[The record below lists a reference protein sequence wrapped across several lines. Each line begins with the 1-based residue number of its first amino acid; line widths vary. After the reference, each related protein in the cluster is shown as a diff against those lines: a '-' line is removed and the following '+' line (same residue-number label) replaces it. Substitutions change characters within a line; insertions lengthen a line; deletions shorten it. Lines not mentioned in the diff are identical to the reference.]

1 MDSEWRTSSHSGAAG
16 ECVEACAADG
26 RALMRDSRNPDGAL
40 LDFSVGAWRALLAE
54 AHRL

>member
-26 RALMRDSRNPDGAL
+26 RALMRDSKHPDGAL
-40 LDFSVGAWRALLAE
+40 LDFPVGAWRALLAE